1 MKLTDFIFTFGREY
15 NTLSKTA
22 ICRVRLFTNKQGE
35 IYAVIS
41 ELDENPSVSVTN
53 AIETIHSQLV
63 KEKKIPPESKI
74 IEHYPKSYLGFPE
87 SFDLVEYTSAGAPQW
102 KSIAY
107 SHILELLECTKD
119 EFNDYREDQRVKK
132 EIYEALNGTPK
143 IKRFEY
149 IEPPEITERRLEID
163 KGKISKQAVKEMLDQ
178 YPSEREMS
186 AFLKRD
192 MSLLSE
198 CYANPEDEYICFS
211 EFPIGNGRVDFALFT
226 GRSRMTVYLI
236 EIKGAQNDLCRKNHY
251 KAFRVDV
258 QEGRGQLIQRA
269 AWIES
274 NYKECCN
281 FVHDVLK
288 SVKENGRPY
297 NSFVGPR
304 YNLLVDPN
312 KDVIFKYVLIAGRT
326 GDDLHDSHKRHIEDH
341 AMNRAFQTET
351 WDSWYGKLVRE

>member
-1 MKLTDFIFTFGREY
+1 MKLTDFIFTFGDAY
-15 NTLSKTA
+15 NALSRTA
-22 ICRVRLFTNKQGE
+22 ICRVRLFINKKME

-53 AIETIHSQLV
+53 AIEIIHSRLL
-63 KEKKIPPESKI
+63 KENKIPPKSKI
-74 IEHYPKSYLGFPE
+74 IDHSPKSLCFPE
-87 SFDLVEYTSAGAPQW
+87 SFDLVEYTSTGYPQW
-102 KSIAY
+102 KDITY
-107 SHILELLECTKD
+107 SNILELLECTED
-119 EFNDYREDQRVKK
+119 EFNDYRYDKRVKK

-149 IEPPEITERRLEID
+149 TEPPEITERRLEID
-163 KGKISKQAVKEMLDQ
+163 KVKINKKAVKGLLDT
-178 YPSEREMS
+178 YPSEREIS

-198 CYANPEDEYICFS
+198 CYANPKDEYICFS
-211 EFPIGNGRVDFALFT
+211 EFPIDSGRVDFAVFT

-251 KAFRVDV
+251 KDFRSDV

-281 FVHDVLK
+281 FVHEVLK
-288 SVKENGRPY
+288 SVKKNGRPY
-297 NSFVGPR
+297 NAFVGPK
-304 YNLLVDPN
+304 YKLQVDPN
-312 KDVIFKYVLIAGRT
+312 KDVDFKYVLIAGRT
-326 GDDLHDSHKRHIEDH
+326 GDDLQDSHKRHIEDC
-341 AMNRAFQTET
+341 AINRDFRTET
-351 WDSWYGKLVRE
+351 WDSWYNKLERV

>member
-1 MKLTDFIFTFGREY
+1 M
-15 NTLSKTA
+15 
-22 ICRVRLFTNKQGE
+22 
-35 IYAVIS
+35 
-41 ELDENPSVSVTN
+41 
-53 AIETIHSQLV
+53 
-63 KEKKIPPESKI
+63 
-74 IEHYPKSYLGFPE
+74 
-87 SFDLVEYTSAGAPQW
+87 VEYTSAGTPQW
-102 KSIAY
+102 KSITY
-107 SHILELLECTKD
+107 SQILELLECTED
-119 EFNDYREDQRVKK
+119 EFNDYRADQRVKQ
-132 EIYEALNGTPK
+132 EICEALNGTPK

-178 YPSEREMS
+178 YPPEREMS

-211 EFPIGNGRVDFALFT
+211 EFPIDKGEGKGKGKEIVDFALFT

-251 KAFRVDV
+251 KDFRADV

-269 AWIES
+269 AWIKN
-274 NYKECCN
+274 NYRECCN
-281 FVHDVLK
+281 FVHKVLK

-297 NSFVGPR
+297 NAFVGPQ
-304 YNLLVDPN
+304 YKLLVDPN

-326 GDDLHDSHKRHIEDH
+326 GDDLHDSHKRHITDC
-341 AMNRAFQTET
+341 AMNGDFQTET
-351 WDSWYGKLVRE
+351 WDSWYGKLTRE